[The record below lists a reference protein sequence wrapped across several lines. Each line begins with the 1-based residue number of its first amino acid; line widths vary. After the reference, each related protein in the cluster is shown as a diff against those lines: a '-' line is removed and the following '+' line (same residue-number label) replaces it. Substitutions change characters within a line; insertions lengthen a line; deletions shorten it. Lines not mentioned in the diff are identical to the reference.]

1 MLASEERQQQMA
13 DSATLSTQQ
22 LYKAWR
28 AGDASAGQA
37 MAQRFSDWYYAVTT
51 CRLGD
56 SHGRSPLQR
65 ACVRFQQG
73 IVSVAGQNELVDW
86 AHGILAEEIRMAGG
100 RIAGGDFPNQVT
112 GGRSP
117 TDLLHKAARAMPPE
131 TVSLLAAAYDSSV
144 PLEQVQ
150 AAAERSGGYPLAVLR
165 ARYALKTWLRD
176 NAGVNFTVIPETPN
190 LDSAPLPLYEAGRM
204 ANQAEE
210 SGFEKWMLSNMP
222 LCKDIAEFGVIAQAL
237 RAGGLRQSGAP
248 SDVSTLPSQKSGV
261 GSARRSAPE
270 STPPP
275 DDDAEPKRSVIPMAV
290 GGLLVFGFLLV
301 VLAGAVFFVLN
312 R

>member
-1 MLASEERQQQMA
+1 MLAPEERQQQMA

-28 AGDASAGQA
+28 AGDATAGQA

-56 SHGRSPLQR
+56 AHGRSPLQR

-86 AHGILAEEIRMAGG
+86 AHSILAEEIRMAGG

-117 TDLLHKAARAMPPE
+117 TDLLQKAARAMPAE
-131 TVSLLAAAYDSSV
+131 QVALLSAAYDSTI
-144 PLEQVQ
+144 PLERVQ
-150 AAAERSGGYPLAVLR
+150 ADAERMGGYPLAVLQ

-176 NAGVNFTVIPETPN
+176 NAGVAFTVIPAEPN
-190 LDSAPLPLYEAGRM
+190 LDAAPLPLYEAGRM
-204 ANQAEE
+204 ANAAEE
-210 SGFEKWMLSNMP
+210 TGFEKWMLSNMP
-222 LCKDIAEFGVIAQAL
+222 LCKDIAEFGVMAQAL
-237 RAGGLRQSGAP
+237 RAGGLRPNAP
-248 SDVSTLPSQKSGV
+248 SEVTTLPPQKSEV
-261 GSARRSAPE
+261 GTGRRQAPE
-270 STPPP
+270 SSPPLDDEPPP
-275 DDDAEPKRSVIPMAV
+275 KQNMIPMAV
-290 GGLLVFGFLLV
+290 GGLLVAGFLFV
-301 VLAGAVFFVLN
+301 VLAGIVFFVLN